1 MGKLLFIN
9 NFFNNILSIN
19 NCIYIF
25 LLKTNF
31 KRDDYVFEGLFG
43 TFSRYHFIPILCGTC
58 LFLSGIFKDS
68 IFRGWNGLK
77 SKGYID
83 AHLGKYIADLIFS
96 CLGVAS
102 LTLIKYTIKLEKPFY
117 IVYIIK
123 DGFFSILLAL
133 YTYSFFYA
141 SAYIGFLNQY
151 EKCIK
156 SREHAICDQDN
167 SDAANV
173 LKHCGMIFSLL
184 VGLVNLV
191 IAIFLK
197 DFIISVMNAVIYL
210 GLLIFFYSIK
220 GERKDEMDPPKI
232 EGILDL
238 IVFVCS
244 LVGAAYIVYLKCKNS
259 NNSGGSS
266 VKTPLTID
274 EEN

>member
-1 MGKLLFIN
+1 MNAIGLLKLVIRNYKDDLN
-9 NFFNNILSIN
+9 NVSNNIIWGFLTTYTKKNIYIFRYFPNEWENYYLSTIFLIIFCLSI
-19 NCIYIF
+19 IAFIFF

-96 CLGVAS
+96 CLVVAS

-141 SAYIGFLNQY
+141 SAYIGFLNQ
-151 EKCIK
+151 
-156 SREHAICDQDN
+156 
-167 SDAANV
+167 
-173 LKHCGMIFSLL
+173 
-184 VGLVNLV
+184 
-191 IAIFLK
+191 
-197 DFIISVMNAVIYL
+197 
-210 GLLIFFYSIK
+210 
-220 GERKDEMDPPKI
+220 
-232 EGILDL
+232 
-238 IVFVCS
+238 
-244 LVGAAYIVYLKCKNS
+244 
-259 NNSGGSS
+259 
-266 VKTPLTID
+266 
-274 EEN
+274 